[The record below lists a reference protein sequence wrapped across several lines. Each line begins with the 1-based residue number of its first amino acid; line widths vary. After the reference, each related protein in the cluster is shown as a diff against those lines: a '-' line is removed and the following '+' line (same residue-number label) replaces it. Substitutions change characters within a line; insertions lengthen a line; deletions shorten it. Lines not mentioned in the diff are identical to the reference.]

1 MVVSRLISRKENHFR
16 KMVLREVL
24 LSKTKWYGHIGKSAQ
39 KRGRTMRKQ
48 IGRVGTVLL
57 VLAMLTG
64 CGAVTKESYDS
75 APMENGATA
84 SGSYWKDDGY
94 TKVETEES
102 VEMEMDSYFS
112 GATDFLED
120 SDSITDTTNSSQTG
134 STDDTEIMTQQTA
147 RKLIRTVNMDLETLE
162 FDSFMQFVEQRVK
175 EYDGYV
181 ESSQIN
187 GNRYYYDNNRYA
199 NLTIRIPEAKLDSFL
214 ELLGESATVTYKYEQ
229 AEDITLQ
236 YVDTQS
242 RIKTLQ
248 VEQEKLFELLEKAD
262 TLDAIIMLENRMSE
276 VRYQLE
282 NYTARLRVYDNQVS
296 YSTIH
301 LSISEVKR
309 ITATQEETFA
319 EKLKNGFM
327 DSLYDIEDG
336 FLDFVIWLVSNSIYL
351 VFWAVVFIV
360 AGLVIRKKVQKKRL
374 MKQLKEIGK
383 ENGTMDDKE

>member
-1 MVVSRLISRKENHFR
+1 
-16 KMVLREVL
+16 
-24 LSKTKWYGHIGKSAQ
+24 
-39 KRGRTMRKQ
+39 MRKQ
-48 IGRVGTVLL
+48 IGRAGTVVL

-64 CGAVTKESYDS
+64 CGVKTNESYDR
-75 APMENGATA
+75 APMENGTTA
-84 SGSYWKDDGY
+84 SGTYWNDDGY
-94 TKVETEES
+94 VKEEMEES
-102 VEMEMDSYFS
+102 VDMEVDSYFS
-112 GATDFLED
+112 SATEGLNG
-120 SDSITDTTNSSQTG
+120 SDSMADTTHSSQT
-134 STDDTEIMTQQTA
+134 SSVDDTKNTTQQNE
-147 RKLIRTVNMDLETLE
+147 RKLIRTINMDVETLE

-175 EYDGYV
+175 EYSGYV
-181 ESSQIN
+181 ESSSIN

-199 NLTIRIPEAKLDSFL
+199 SLTIRVPETKLDSFL
-214 ELLGESATVTYKYEQ
+214 DLIGKSATITYKSER

-301 LSISEVKR
+301 LSINEVKR
-309 ITATQEETFA
+309 VSATQEKTFS
-319 EKLKNGFM
+319 EKLQNGFM
-327 DSLYDIEDG
+327 NSLYDIQDG

-360 AGLVIRKKVQKKRL
+360 AGLVIRKKIHKRRL

-383 ENGTMDDKE
+383 EDGTMGDKE

>member
-1 MVVSRLISRKENHFR
+1 
-16 KMVLREVL
+16 
-24 LSKTKWYGHIGKSAQ
+24 
-39 KRGRTMRKQ
+39 MRKQ

-64 CGAVTKESYDS
+64 CGAVTKGSNDLLYDS
-75 APMENGATA
+75 AAPMENGATA

-94 TKVETEES
+94 VEEEMKES
-102 VEMEMDSYFS
+102 VEMDSYFS
-112 GATDFLED
+112 SATEELD
-120 SDSITDTTNSSQTG
+120 SSNSQADTINSQTG
-134 STDDTEIMTQQTA
+134 STDATETMTQQIE
-147 RKLIRTVNMDLETLE
+147 RKLIRTVNMDVETLE

-175 EYDGYV
+175 EYEGYI
-181 ESSQIN
+181 ESSSVN

-199 NLTIRIPEAKLDSFL
+199 NLTIRVPEAKLDSFL
-214 ELLGESATVTYKYEQ
+214 EIIGKSATVTYRSEQ

-327 DSLYDIEDG
+327 NSLYDIQDG

-360 AGLVIRKKVQKKRL
+360 AVFVIRKKVHKKRL
-374 MKQLKEIGK
+374 TKQLKEIGK
-383 ENGTMDDKE
+383 EDGTMGDKE

>member
-1 MVVSRLISRKENHFR
+1 
-16 KMVLREVL
+16 
-24 LSKTKWYGHIGKSAQ
+24 
-39 KRGRTMRKQ
+39 MRKQ
-48 IGRVGTVLL
+48 IGRVGTVVL
-57 VLAMLTG
+57 VVAMLTG
-64 CGAVTKESYDS
+64 CGAKTNESYDR
-75 APMENGATA
+75 APMENGTTA
-84 SGSYWKDDGY
+84 SGTYWNDDGY
-94 TKVETEES
+94 VKEEMEES
-102 VEMEMDSYFS
+102 VDMEMDSYFS
-112 GATDFLED
+112 SATEGLNG
-120 SDSITDTTNSSQTG
+120 SDSMADTTHSSQTG
-134 STDDTEIMTQQTA
+134 STNDTENMTQQTE
-147 RKLIRTVNMDLETLE
+147 RKLIRTVNMDVETLE

-175 EYDGYV
+175 EYSGYV
-181 ESSQIN
+181 ESSSIN

-199 NLTIRIPEAKLDSFL
+199 SLTIRVPEAKLDSFL
-214 ELLGESATVTYKYEQ
+214 DLLGESATVTYKSEQ

-301 LSISEVKR
+301 LSINEVKR
-309 ITATQEETFA
+309 ITVVQEETFL

-327 DSLYDIEDG
+327 DSLYDIQDG
-336 FLDFVIWLVSNSIYL
+336 FLDFIIWFVSNSIYL
-351 VFWAVVFIV
+351 IFWAVVFVIAV
-360 AGLVIRKKVQKKRL
+360 VVIRKKEYKRKM

-383 ENGTMDDKE
+383 QNGTMDDKE

>member
-1 MVVSRLISRKENHFR
+1 
-16 KMVLREVL
+16 
-24 LSKTKWYGHIGKSAQ
+24 
-39 KRGRTMRKQ
+39 MRKQ

-57 VLAMLTG
+57 VLTMLTG
-64 CGAVTKESYDS
+64 CGAAMKGSNEMYDS
-75 APMENGATA
+75 APMENGTTA
-84 SGSYWKDDGY
+84 SGSYWKDDVY
-94 TKVETEES
+94 VEEEMKES
-102 VEMEMDSYFS
+102 VEMETDSYFS
-112 GATDFLED
+112 SATEFLDGSTNQSVTTD
-120 SDSITDTTNSSQTG
+120 SSTTG
-134 STDDTEIMTQQTA
+134 STDDVETMTQQTK
-147 RKLIRTVNMDLETLE
+147 RKLIRTVDMDVETVE
-162 FDSFMQFVEQRVK
+162 FDSFMKFVEQRVK

-181 ESSQIN
+181 ESSSIN

-199 NLTIRIPEAKLDSFL
+199 NLTIRVPEEKLDSFL
-214 ELLGESATVTYKYEQ
+214 ELIGESATVTYKYEN

-296 YSTIH
+296 YSTVH

-327 DSLYDIEDG
+327 DSVYDIQDG

-351 VFWAVVFIV
+351 LFWAVVFIV
-360 AGLVIRKKVQKKRL
+360 AVFVVRKKVHKKRL

-383 ENGTMDDKE
+383 SDGTMDDKE